1 MTIPTPPMPGQTPA
15 PAPLLGAYAM
25 APAEP
30 AAAEAFYAGVAGLD
44 ISGLEL
50 PLGLPGSAGLEPTW
64 FAHNVQPDW
73 DLLVT
78 CIPTVMGRLSTE
90 AAYGL
95 SSSDDDARRHA
106 LDDVARAR
114 DLAVRLADE
123 HGRRRVVAIQVHSAP
138 GPGHASTAAFARSL
152 EEIVGWDLAGAEVLV
167 EHCDARV
174 PDQQAA
180 KGFWSLADEIAAI
193 GQVGHVGVSI
203 NWGRSAIE
211 GRSAATALEH
221 VTTATDAGVLRAV
234 VLSGATGAVTPWG
247 PSWGDAHIPPRGQD
261 PALAASAA
269 SLLGPAEIAATL
281 DAAGSGTL
289 VAVKVSV
296 RPADADVPTRLAV
309 ARAALDLVATA
320 RSGG

>member
-1 MTIPTPPMPGQTPA
+1 MTIPALPTPGQPPA
-15 PAPLLGAYAM
+15 PSPLLGAYAM
-25 APAEP
+25 APADP
-30 AAAEAFYAGVAGLD
+30 TAAEAFYAGVAGLD
-44 ISGLEL
+44 VGGLEL
-50 PLGLPGSAGLEPTW
+50 PLGPAGSANLEPAW
-64 FAHNVQPDW
+64 FTRNVQPDW

-78 CIPTVMGRLSTE
+78 CIPAVMGRLGTD

-95 SSSDDDARRHA
+95 SSSDADGRRHA

-138 GPGHASTAAFARSL
+138 GPGLASLDAFTRSL
-152 EEIVGWDLAGAEVLV
+152 EEILGWDLAGAEALV

-174 PDQQAA
+174 PGQPAA

-193 GQVGHVGVSI
+193 GRVGHAGLSI

-221 VTTATDAGVLRAV
+221 VTTAAGAGLLRAV
-234 VLSGATGAVTPWG
+234 VLSGATDAATPWG
-247 PSWGDAHIPPRGQD
+247 APWGDAHIPPRGAD
-261 PALAASAA
+261 PALAASHA
-269 SLLGPAEIAATL
+269 SLLGAAEIAATL
-281 DAAGSGTL
+281 AAAGPEPL

-296 RPADADVPTRLAV
+296 RPADADVATRLAV

-320 RSGG
+320 RAAG

>member
-1 MTIPTPPMPGQTPA
+1 MTIQTKPTPGQAPA

-25 APAEP
+25 APADP
-30 AAAEAFYAGVAGLD
+30 AAAEAFHAGVAGLD

-50 PLGLPGSAGLEPTW
+50 PLGLPGSANLEPTW
-64 FAHNVQPDW
+64 FARNIQPHW

-78 CIPTVMGRLSTE
+78 CIPTVMGRLGTE

-95 SSSDDDARRHA
+95 SSSDDDGRRHA

-138 GPGHASTAAFARSL
+138 GPGLASVDGFARSL
-152 EEIVGWDLAGAEVLV
+152 EEILGWDLAGAEVLV

-174 PDQQAA
+174 PGQQAA

-193 GQVGHVGVSI
+193 GQVGRVGVSI

-221 VTTATDAGVLRAV
+221 VTAAAEAGVLRAV
-234 VLSGATGAVTPWG
+234 VLSGATDAVTPWG
-247 PSWGDAHIPPRGQD
+247 PAWGDAHIPPRGQD
-261 PALAASAA
+261 PALATSAA
-269 SLLGPAEIAATL
+269 SLLGPTEIAATL
-281 DAAGSGTL
+281 AAAGSGPL

-296 RPADADVPTRLAV
+296 RPADADVATRLAV

-320 RSGG
+320 GAAG